1 MDDYK
6 NKLRINHFFQKDQ
19 GGVASDQDQNKIYE
33 PEYRA
38 AWNARK
44 A

>member
-6 NKLRINHFFQKDQ
+6 NKLRINHFFKNDQ
-19 GGVASDQDQNKIYE
+19 EVKSDQDQNKIHDL
-33 PEYRA
+33 EYRA

-44 A
+44 T